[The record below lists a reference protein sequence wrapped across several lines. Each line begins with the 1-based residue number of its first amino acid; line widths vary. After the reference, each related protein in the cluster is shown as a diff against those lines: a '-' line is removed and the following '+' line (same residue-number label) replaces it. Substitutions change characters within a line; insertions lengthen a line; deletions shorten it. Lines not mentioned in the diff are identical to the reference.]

1 VARVSRR
8 SAAHAACGMMQSIF
22 SSAARLQMGV
32 VGKKSW
38 KPRR

>member
-1 VARVSRR
+1 MS
-8 SAAHAACGMMQSIF
+8 HAVKYIGYVELDIVQSIF

>member
-1 VARVSRR
+1 MNSEKYI
-8 SAAHAACGMMQSIF
+8 GYLELDILQSIF